1 MIITN
6 QLNGTFPKSL
16 ALLSNLKF
24 LAIGNNSLTGSLDEV
39 LFTKFSKLKVL
50 DVSQTSLFFNV
61 NSNWV
66 PPFQLEMLT

>member
-50 DVSQTSLFFNV
+50 DVSQT
-61 NSNWV
+61 
-66 PPFQLEMLT
+66 